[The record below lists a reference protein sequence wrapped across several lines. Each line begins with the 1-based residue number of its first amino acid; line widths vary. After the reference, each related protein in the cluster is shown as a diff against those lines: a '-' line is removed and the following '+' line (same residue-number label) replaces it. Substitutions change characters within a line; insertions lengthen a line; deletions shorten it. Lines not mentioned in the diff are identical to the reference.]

1 MSFTLGYANC
11 FATMMGDSA
20 SLHVVFVIN
29 LAVLAY
35 EVNAEKSCKPDQ
47 IVWKSDTRF
56 KCLDCPDC
64 PAGSQPSVPCG
75 SSVEYR
81 TPVHCV
87 KCALGTYSN
96 IYGNIQCNPCTVCSE
111 GRGIKNN
118 CSLFANTECND
129 NCIDGYYHEAALT
142 SDCFRCTECCGDE
155 DDEKAM
161 DCAGGKKKCKIRST
175 GKPCK
180 RKESSTGATTT
191 TSTTTTMTTT
201 TTTRS
206 DNKLSSTAS
215 QPIKQESTTTIPPT
229 TQEDGDRQLPEAQIA
244 DRYTEKGNEK
254 LLNLVYLLIGFAAL
268 ILVVMSAIIYV
279 IRRRRQIDRPAKS
292 DDENEESISL
302 HEMEA
307 NSAKLTLEELQE
319 KHFPKFENM
328 CLKLDNG
335 KRDYEAL
342 AAKYDEISVDER
354 ESLHDERQRKG
365 GSPSRELMSYIKA
378 KYPDHPVVELIKN
391 LKDIGRK
398 DIALILKPL
407 VKNQA

>member
-1 MSFTLGYANC
+1 MPRCVRVKVTSTVTTAYKLSLQHSFIYVISAFTLQ
-11 FATMMGDSA
+11 
-20 SLHVVFVIN
+20 
-29 LAVLAY
+29 AY
-35 EVNAEKSCKPDQ
+35 EVNAEKSCKSDQ
-47 IVWKSDTRF
+47 IVWKSDTRY
-56 KCLDCPDC
+56 KCLECPDC
-64 PAGSQPSVPCG
+64 PAGFQPSVSCG
-75 SSVEYR
+75 SSVEYG

-87 KCALGTYSN
+87 KCALGRTYSN
-96 IYGNIQCNPCTVCSE
+96 IYGTSQCQECTVCSE
-111 GRGIKNN
+111 GRAIKNN
-118 CSLFANTECND
+118 CSLFANSECD
-129 NCIDGYYHEAALT
+129 DKCIDGYYHEAALT

-191 TSTTTTMTTT
+191 TSTTTTMTTTTTT

-268 ILVVMSAIIYV
+268 ILVVMLAIICV
-279 IRRRRQIDRPAKS
+279 IRRRRQIDCPAKS
-292 DDENEESISL
+292 EDENEESISL

-307 NSAKLTLEELQE
+307 NS
-319 KHFPKFENM
+319 
-328 CLKLDNG
+328 G
-335 KRDYEAL
+335 
-342 AAKYDEISVDER
+342 
-354 ESLHDERQRKG
+354 
-365 GSPSRELMSYIKA
+365 
-378 KYPDHPVVELIKN
+378 
-391 LKDIGRK
+391 
-398 DIALILKPL
+398 
-407 VKNQA
+407 

>member
-1 MSFTLGYANC
+1 MPRCVRVKVTSTVTTAYKLSLQHSFIYVIPAFTLQ
-11 FATMMGDSA
+11 
-20 SLHVVFVIN
+20 
-29 LAVLAY
+29 AY
-35 EVNAEKSCKPDQ
+35 EVNPEKSCKPDQ

-87 KCALGTYSN
+87 KCTLGRTYSN
-96 IYGNIQCNPCTVCSE
+96 IYGKSQCQECTVCSE
-111 GRGIKNN
+111 GRAIKNN
-118 CSLFANTECND
+118 CSLFANSECD
-129 NCIDGYYHEAALT
+129 DKCIDGYYHEALT

-191 TSTTTTMTTT
+191 TSTMM

-244 DRYTEKGNEK
+244 VKYTEKGNEK
-254 LLNLVYLLIGFAAL
+254 LLDLVFLLIGFAAL
-268 ILVVMSAIIYV
+268 ILVVMLAIICV
-279 IRRRRQIDRPAKS
+279 IRRRRQIDCPAKS
-292 DDENEESISL
+292 EDENEESISL

-307 NSAKLTLEELQE
+307 NS
-319 KHFPKFENM
+319 
-328 CLKLDNG
+328 G
-335 KRDYEAL
+335 
-342 AAKYDEISVDER
+342 
-354 ESLHDERQRKG
+354 
-365 GSPSRELMSYIKA
+365 
-378 KYPDHPVVELIKN
+378 
-391 LKDIGRK
+391 
-398 DIALILKPL
+398 
-407 VKNQA
+407 

>member
-1 MSFTLGYANC
+1 MGYANC
-11 FATMMGDSA
+11 FAFFFVAMLGDSPR
-20 SLHVVFVIN
+20 LHVVFVVS

-47 IVWKSDTRF
+47 IVWKSDTRY
-56 KCLDCPDC
+56 KCLECPDC
-64 PAGSQPSVPCG
+64 PAGSQPSVSCG

-96 IYGNIQCNPCTVCSE
+96 IYGKFQCQECTVCSE
-111 GRGIKNN
+111 GRAIKNN
-118 CSLFANTECND
+118 CSLFANTECD
-129 NCIDGYYHEAALT
+129 DKCIDGYYHEAFIFK
-142 SDCFRCTECCGDE
+142 CFRCAECCGDE
-155 DDEKAM
+155 HDEKAM
-161 DCAGGKKKCKIRST
+161 DCAGGEKKCKIRST

-180 RKESSTGATTT
+180 RKESTTGATTT
-191 TSTTTTMTTT
+191 TS
-201 TTTRS
+201 
-206 DNKLSSTAS
+206 DNKLSSTTS
-215 QPIKQESTTTIPPT
+215 QPIKQESTTTMPPA
-229 TQEDGDRQLPEAQIA
+229 TQEDGDRQLPEDQIA
-244 DRYTEKGNEK
+244 VKYTEKGNEK
-254 LLNLVYLLIGFAAL
+254 LLDLVYLLIGFAAF
-268 ILVVMSAIIYV
+268 ILVVMLAIICV
-279 IRRRRQIDRPAKS
+279 IRRRRQIDCPAKS
-292 DDENEESISL
+292 EDENEESISL

-307 NSAKLTLEELQE
+307 NSGKLTLEELQE
-319 KHFPKFENM
+319 KHFPEFENM

-342 AAKYDEISVDER
+342 AAKYDRISVDER

-378 KYPDHPVVELIKN
+378 KYPNHPVVELIKN

-407 VKNQA
+407 VKNKA